1 MHSDAAGALN
11 MLQLKQPGFD
21 RDAVKATA
29 VPTVHTWQLHAW
41 KPRTS
46 SQHAVPL
53 HPVAFK
59 PPGILVL

>member
-53 HPVAFK
+53 HLVA
-59 PPGILVL
+59 